1 MTTQT
6 ASFEQ
11 PHVPDSV
18 HTSPRPAS
26 TQVNTAVAH
35 PSRAACRV
43 GDVGVDLLG
52 VIPSVLSGVRRPEFT
67 GHEGGGVHRN
77 RVWREWQREHRL
89 TLRPQFGRSRGAW
102 TMGLELRF

>member
-1 MTTQT
+1 
-6 ASFEQ
+6 
-11 PHVPDSV
+11 VP
-18 HTSPRPAS
+18 A
-26 TQVNTAVAH
+26 
-35 PSRAACRV
+35 
-43 GDVGVDLLG
+43 GIDLLG

-89 TLRPQFGRSRGAW
+89 ALRPQFGRSRGAW